1 MCDVEADAADCDDL
15 RDELRAKA
23 AKYVQDN
30 RLFKPVDGEPG
41 VYLFEPNREQAN
53 ELARM
58 VGPQGTAR
66 VSGAECMNY
75 NTKTAYEYTN
85 GSWGHVCSDCGSA
98 QTLRQKGIEPKR
110 DSGRTGRITE
120 AGGHIIGCNISL
132 ISLSFLSHCFSL
144 FLFLF
149 LFIGAMQQ
157 KCPKLRLRTNAGR
170 TCLGIHVLLS
180 AVLGAYSSICN
191 AREC

>member
-1 MCDVEADAADCDDL
+1 MCDVEADAADSDDL
-15 RDELRAKA
+15 RDELRAKV

-58 VGPQGTAR
+58 VGPQGSAR
-66 VSGAECMNY
+66 VGGAECMKY

-85 GSWGHVCSDCGSA
+85 GCWGHVCSDCGSA
-98 QTLRQKGIEPKR
+98 QTLRKKGIEPKR

-132 ISLSFLSHCFSL
+132 ISVALFLTLSLPLPLYRCNAAEMSKAPTENKCRPHILGHSCASERSSWSFLIYL
-144 FLFLF
+144 
-149 LFIGAMQQ
+149 
-157 KCPKLRLRTNAGR
+157 
-170 TCLGIHVLLS
+170 
-180 AVLGAYSSICN
+180 
-191 AREC
+191 